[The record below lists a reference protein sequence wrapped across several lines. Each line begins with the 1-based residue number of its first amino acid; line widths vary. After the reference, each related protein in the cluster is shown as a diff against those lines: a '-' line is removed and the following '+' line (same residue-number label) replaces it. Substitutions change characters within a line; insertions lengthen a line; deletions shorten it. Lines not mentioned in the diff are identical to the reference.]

1 MPIHGCYKNK
11 HLLRM
16 KNDTNFKH
24 VRVCVLYVIHDH
36 EYNPLCHVLFI
47 DLLFD
52 VFFSMRIHCEV
63 LDFGEVQFGHENLF
77 LPCITHV
84 YVAPNIH

>member
-1 MPIHGCYKNK
+1 
-11 HLLRM
+11 M

-47 DLLFD
+47 YLFIIWF
-52 VFFSMRIHCEV
+52 VFSMNKMNEFV
-63 LDFGEVQFGHENLF
+63 LWEFIMKFLNFGEVQFGHENLF